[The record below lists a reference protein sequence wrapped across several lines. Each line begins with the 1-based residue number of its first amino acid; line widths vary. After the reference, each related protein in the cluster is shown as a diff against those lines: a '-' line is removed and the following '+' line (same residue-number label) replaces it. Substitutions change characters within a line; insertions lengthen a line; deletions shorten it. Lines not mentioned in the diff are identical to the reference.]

1 MLCAEFFCPR
11 FHRTFE
17 DVNSH
22 NVVPDD
28 EIKTTANGL
37 VRCEVK
43 EAKMDSVQ
51 LRKQEAIGRIERCTQ
66 Q

>member
-1 MLCAEFFCPR
+1 MAGGVPSLQ
-11 FHRTFE
+11 

-22 NVVPDD
+22 NEVPDSG
-28 EIKTTANGL
+28 IKMIANGL

-51 LRKQEAIGRIERCTQ
+51 LRKHEAIGRNERCTQ